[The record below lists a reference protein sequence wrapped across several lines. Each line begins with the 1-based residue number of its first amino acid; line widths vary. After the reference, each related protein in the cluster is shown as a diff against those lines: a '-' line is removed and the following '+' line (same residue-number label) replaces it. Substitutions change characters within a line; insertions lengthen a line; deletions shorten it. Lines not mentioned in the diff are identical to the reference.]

1 MGVMENIR
9 AGASNPWMKAVFA
22 AIVLVFVF
30 WGVGG
35 AGGPTNQ
42 VIAEVNGKR
51 ITDTDFQRLMRNI
64 SRSQGEAK
72 SDEEQARLAQ
82 QAIEE
87 LIELE
92 VLEQVAEDNGIE
104 VSSDEIAR
112 YVLQIDGFKDSDG
125 KFSEKLYGKNLKRMG
140 LTQGRFEAQIRTQ
153 LTLQKLSEFAYTG
166 VQVTEG
172 QVRRTFMQS
181 QTRIALKLVRIPD
194 SNLIDD
200 VTINDDL
207 IAAYVESNEAD
218 IRARYEADFKRLYKQ
233 SRRAQL
239 HQIVVKSDELD
250 EGVDARTL
258 IDDLRTK
265 ALGGA
270 DFAELAAEYS
280 HDISASNGGDV
291 GIMAEEQ
298 MTPSVARAVFETEP
312 GSVSEVVATSDGLLL
327 AKVDAIFPAETT
339 EFDTVKVDIA
349 KTITAEKQV
358 GEVAQAYAERILTSW
373 SAAGAP
379 DADILL
385 EQNVIAL
392 DTPSFPI
399 AAPGFPGLSDSP
411 ELLKAIQVADQT
423 GLIET
428 IFPVPG
434 GRMIAEITVLEVPS
448 EADFEK
454 DKAQIR
460 KRMEALARNDW
471 VAAWRADLVKRA
483 RVTQYWRP

>member
-1 MGVMENIR
+1 MENIR

-35 AGGPTNQ
+35 SGGPTNQ

-64 SRSQGEAK
+64 SRSQGEAT

-82 QAIEE
+82 QAIEQ
-87 LIELE
+87 LIEIE
-92 VLEQVAEDNGIE
+92 VLEQVAERNDIE

-125 KFSEKLYGKNLKRMG
+125 KFSNTLYAKNLKRMG
-140 LTQGRFEAQIRTQ
+140 LTQGRFEAQIRSQ
-153 LTLQKLSEFAYTG
+153 LTLEKLTEFAYTG

-181 QTRIALKLVRIPD
+181 QTRVALKLARIPN
-194 SNLIDD
+194 SNLLDD
-200 VTINDDL
+200 VEMDDNL
-207 IAAYVESNEAD
+207 IEAFVTSNEAD
-218 IRARYEADFKRLYKQ
+218 IRARYEADFKRLYKK
-233 SRRAQL
+233 SRRAQIR
-239 HQIVVKSDELD
+239 QIVIKPDELE
-250 EGVDARTL
+250 EGADARGL
-258 IDDLRTK
+258 IDGLRDR
-265 ALGGA
+265 ALAGD
-270 DFAELAAEYS
+270 DFSALAREFS
-280 HDISASNGGDV
+280 HDVSADNGGDV
-291 GIMAEEQ
+291 GTMAEEQ
-298 MTPSVARAVFETEP
+298 MAPSVARAVFEVEA
-312 GSVSEVVATSDGLLL
+312 GSVAEVVTTSDGLVLV
-327 AKVDAIFPAETT
+327 KVDAIFPAETT
-339 EFDTVKVDIA
+339 EFDDVKKAIA
-349 KTITAEKQV
+349 ETITAEKQV
-358 GEVAQAYAERILTSW
+358 GEVAQAYAERVLASW
-373 SAAGAP
+373 TADGTPSA
-379 DADILL
+379 DLLL

-392 DTPSFPI
+392 DTPTFPL
-399 AAPGFPGLSDSP
+399 ASPGFPGLSDSP
-411 ELLKAIQVADQT
+411 ELMKAIQTASST

-448 EADFEK
+448 ESDFEA
-454 DKAQIR
+454 DKEQIR

-471 VAAWRADLVKRA
+471 VTAWRSDLVRQA